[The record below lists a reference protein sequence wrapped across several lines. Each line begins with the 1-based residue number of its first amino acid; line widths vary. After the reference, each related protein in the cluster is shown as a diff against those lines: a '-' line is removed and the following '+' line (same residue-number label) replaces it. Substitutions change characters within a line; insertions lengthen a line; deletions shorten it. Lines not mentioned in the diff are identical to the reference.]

1 MVALKVRTGGS
12 EWSGIIRMEGI
23 SMARENNGY
32 AQRIV
37 MAASIDKTRTGK
49 QIRQRMSLR
58 GVTVLFLIMI
68 ISFSLCPGAEAAE
81 ALQELEA
88 TNVLLV
94 SLTEELN
101 TKEILYDRGSEELIY
116 PASTMKMLTALTAL
130 EIADPEEKVMVG
142 LELFL
147 VPYDASRAGIHIP
160 MRLTVR
166 ELLEG
171 MLLPSGADAAYA
183 LAAYCGR
190 KLKDDWEY
198 DPPKAIA
205 RFVEAMNHKA
215 ASLGAEHTTA
225 VNVDGYDAQGQMS
238 TAQDILVIAQAFLK
252 QPVLAEICAMP
263 EAVLESEMGTTVK
276 VRNSNEL
283 LHKDSGY
290 YIKDAV
296 GIKTGTTTKAGNCL
310 VSSFEIQGNQYVCI
324 VMNSSYYGRY
334 ADTRKLYEICCAKS
348 SPAPDQ
354 AA

>member
-1 MVALKVRTGGS
+1 MTKRIAAAVLS
-12 EWSGIIRMEGI
+12 L
-23 SMARENNGY
+23 
-32 AQRIV
+32 IV
-37 MAASIDKTRTGK
+37 M
-49 QIRQRMSLR
+49 
-58 GVTVLFLIMI
+58 
-68 ISFSLCPGAEAAE
+68 ISFSLRPGAEASE
-81 ALQELEA
+81 DLKELEA

-130 EIADPEEKVMVG
+130 DIADPDEKVIVG

-190 KLKDDWEY
+190 KLKDDWKY
-198 DPPKAIA
+198 DPPEAIA
-205 RFVEAMNHKA
+205 CFVEAMNQKA

-238 TAQDILVIAQAFLK
+238 TAQDILVVAQAFLK

-263 EAVLESEMGTTVK
+263 EAVLDSAMGANIK

-283 LHKDSGY
+283 LHEDSGY
-290 YIKDAV
+290 YIQDAS
-296 GIKTGTTTKAGNCL
+296 GIKTGTTSKAGSCL
-310 VSSFEIQGNQYVCI
+310 VSSFEIQGDQYVCI
-324 VMNSSYYGRY
+324 VMNSSCYGRY
-334 ADTRKLYEICCAKS
+334 TDTRKLYERCLAKTS
-348 SPAPDQ
+348 LMPDR

>member
-1 MVALKVRTGGS
+1 MTKRIAAAVLS
-12 EWSGIIRMEGI
+12 L
-23 SMARENNGY
+23 
-32 AQRIV
+32 IV
-37 MAASIDKTRTGK
+37 M
-49 QIRQRMSLR
+49 
-58 GVTVLFLIMI
+58 
-68 ISFSLCPGAEAAE
+68 ISFSLRPGAEASE
-81 ALQELEA
+81 DLQELEA

-130 EIADPEEKVMVG
+130 DIADPDEKVIVG

-183 LAAYCGR
+183 LATYCGR
-190 KLKDDWEY
+190 KLKDDWKY
-198 DPPKAIA
+198 DPPEAIA
-205 RFVEAMNHKA
+205 CFVEAMNQKA

-238 TAQDILVIAQAFLK
+238 TAQDILVVAQAFLK

-263 EAVLESEMGTTVK
+263 EAVLDSAMGANIK

-283 LHKDSGY
+283 LHEDSGY
-290 YIKDAV
+290 YIKDAD
-296 GIKTGTTTKAGNCL
+296 GIKTGTTSKAGGCL
-310 VSSFEIQGNQYVCI
+310 VSSFEIQGDQYICI

-334 ADTRKLYEICCAKS
+334 ADTRKLYERCLERSGLRA
-348 SPAPDQ
+348 DR